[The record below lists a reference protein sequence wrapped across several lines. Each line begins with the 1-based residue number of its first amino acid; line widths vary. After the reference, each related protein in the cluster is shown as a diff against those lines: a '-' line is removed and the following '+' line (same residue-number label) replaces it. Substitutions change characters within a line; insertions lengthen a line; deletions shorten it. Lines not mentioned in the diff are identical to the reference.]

1 MIKVNCG
8 LKMGKRTLLFLTLA
22 NILLVSLGWIMAIYA
37 YPRLPA
43 KIPMWVNLLDQQTL
57 YMKKSILFFIY
68 PLAQTV
74 FCGIFWR
81 LSKIK
86 YKKMFK
92 VYSPSDSA
100 LKKFIF
106 RLKKEFVL
114 LVLIFFN
121 LIYIHLQRSIILIS
135 HGIEK
140 GVSEYYFFSLFGIIL
155 ILIPYYRIRKRI
167 IERKKPT
174 QRI

>member
-1 MIKVNCG
+1 
-8 LKMGKRTLLFLTLA
+8 
-22 NILLVSLGWIMAIYA
+22 
-37 YPRLPA
+37 
-43 KIPMWVNLLDQQTL
+43 
-57 YMKKSILFFIY
+57 
-68 PLAQTV
+68 
-74 FCGIFWR
+74 
-81 LSKIK
+81 
-86 YKKMFK
+86 MFK